1 MLGNSP
7 VAATLPCVDLDA
19 ARKFYGETL
28 GLEEVPFPGLSG
40 EAAESAAAEAV
51 MYSSGG
57 GTFIVVYAR
66 PTSTQADHTAVTW
79 MVTDFDTIADELLSR
94 GVKFDAYPEMPNT
107 TFDDRGVA
115 TADAGYKGAWFKDP
129 DGNILSITQMAA

>member
-7 VAATLPCVDLDA
+7 VVATLPCVDLTA
-19 ARKFYGETL
+19 ARKYYGETL

-40 EAAESAAAEAV
+40 EAAEAAAAEAA

-57 GTFIVVYAR
+57 GTFFVLYAR
-66 PTSTQADHTAVTW
+66 PTPTQSDHTVVSW
-79 MVTDFDTIADELLSR
+79 MVADFDAVAADLLSR
-94 GVKFDAYPEMPNT
+94 GVKFEVYPEMPNT
-107 TFDDRGVA
+107 TFDDQGVA

-129 DGNILSITQMAA
+129 EGNILSITQMGA